1 MKGVANEIA
10 NGKKREEILLQAK
23 ALSKAGA

>member
-1 MKGVANEIA
+1 MKGIANEIA

-23 ALSKAGA
+23 VLDKAGA